1 MLLWLLGCTISKP
14 LPNLGDCAS
23 YPAEGYDY
31 GTIEIGTC
39 ISGATDLAFRETDD
53 GTWYLLT
60 SNANPY
66 VNFADGSLLSIA
78 WDSIDTSIPVDYS
91 HNLTSTPLPLPSF
104 ASNMAFTNDDIAM
117 IGVRYSED
125 SRTRTDNDDL
135 YLVDVSD
142 PSTPVLSTRG
152 TNGTGKLEV
161 SSDPIDIVLD
171 TTTNLGFVGNRTSHD
186 ISVINIARDPMQII
200 PPWPLEVLGEAT
212 FTDVDDSGS
221 VASLS
226 RLETL
231 PDLLWRILGL

>member
-78 WDSIDTSIPVDYS
+78 WDSIDTSIPVNYS
-91 HNLTSTPLPLPSF
+91 HNLTSTPLPLP
-104 ASNMAFTNDDIAM
+104 
-117 IGVRYSED
+117 V
-125 SRTRTDNDDL
+125 L
-135 YLVDVSD
+135 
-142 PSTPVLSTRG
+142 PVTWRS
-152 TNGTGKLEV
+152 
-161 SSDPIDIVLD
+161 
-171 TTTNLGFVGNRTSHD
+171 
-186 ISVINIARDPMQII
+186 PMM
-200 PPWPLEVLGEAT
+200 
-212 FTDVDDSGS
+212 
-221 VASLS
+221 
-226 RLETL
+226 TL
-231 PDLLWRILGL
+231 Q